1 MFTMI
6 DFYGR
11 KRKCLEL
18 GHPLTP
24 EDGKWYGDQ
33 RARLQARIKRL
44 KQQDESGLDAGIARE
59 IADLKKQLQAMP
71 PLPPDAGGGQ
81 NTRPGKP
88 TRVDSRQ
95 SSAGSDWEG
104 DFGDQVDSPRR
115 KDQAEEREKD
125 LQRKLARVT

>member
-33 RARLQARIKRL
+33 RARLESRIKSL
-44 KQQDESGLDAGIARE
+44 KQQDGSGLDAGIARE
-59 IADLKKQLQAMP
+59 IADLKKQLRAMP
-71 PLPPDAGGGQ
+71 PLPPDAGSGQ
-81 NTRPGKP
+81 DTQPGKP
-88 TRVDSRQ
+88 TRVDSRP
-95 SSAGSDWEG
+95 SSLGSDCEA

-115 KDQAEEREKD
+115 KD
-125 LQRKLARVT
+125 